1 MQGAYQMGLTHVLN
15 WEGGEVNDP
24 RDPGGHTNFGITQ
37 KTLDRARWK
46 WPDAGLPKSVSDL
59 EPEHVQFIYRKD
71 YWDVCRCSELPA
83 AVAVQVFDAAVNQG
97 PEDAIRFLQKAAGA
111 KADGKI
117 GPLTISAA
125 NNCDAHKLAREF
137 AAYRGHD
144 YALLDHLDD
153 IYGLGWMRR
162 LMACYELA
170 LRLV

>member
-1 MQGAYQMGLTHVLN
+1 MQSAYQMGLTHVLS

-37 KTLDRARWK
+37 KALDRARWK
-46 WPDAGLPKSVSDL
+46 YPEAGLPKSVSDL
-59 EPEHVQFIYRKD
+59 EQEHVQFIYRKQ

-97 PEDAIRFLQKAAGA
+97 PEDAALFLQKAAGA

-117 GPLTISAA
+117 GPLTIAAA
-125 NNCDAHKLAREF
+125 NNCDPHKLAREF
-137 AAYRGHD
+137 AAYRAHD
-144 YALLDHLDD
+144 YSLLDHLDD

-162 LMACYELA
+162 LFACYDLA